1 MKNNKGFTL
10 IELLATI
17 LVLGLIS
24 GLVITSVLGV
34 IANAKENTYK
44 TTVSNIE
51 TIAKNYLKEN
61 SDKISFVNTGS
72 SQYQCI
78 KVKHLIDSGYF
89 DSEILKSKVSENQ
102 SVTEGMY
109 IYVSRNIETKNI
121 SQSRLIFD
129 NNMVNYCASIN
140 SMLERDITFEYPR
153 GWSKSKEVTITYI
166 LSNITDQEQINDYVY
181 SYKVTDNGKVEDT
194 FNKKKVEKKVII
206 TSPSTIIASIDYSK
220 DSNPYS
226 ETVNISKVDNVAPQ
240 INPLPGDAKYEK
252 SKNITVTIE
261 DISGGNSGISGF
273 NPYDPS
279 LTIEYGWSTSNTTE
293 PTKYTKGTL
302 SYSNCQVED
311 NECSIARFQAT
322 GYNMSGDYYL
332 WVKPNMQDIA
342 GNVVASAVSTGTYK
356 FDNEKPIVNISRKDY
371 NTIDYSNSTDNI
383 GITNYHINTT
393 GVVPTNSSS
402 WTSNRTYDIDSA
414 NTYYI
419 WAIDEAG
426 NISDVK
432 NITSYKVIRTEGTGT
447 TLKTIFDS
455 ETGTEFTSTTY
466 ALVETPVYIIG
477 TLKSGY
483 RNLILTY
490 NGEAI
495 TSGTSKIISTT
506 SEIISRATANTYTVT
521 FDPNGGSVSPTSKTV
536 TYNSTYG
543 DLPTPSRTGYTF
555 NGWYTSAT
563 GGSQVSASTKVTTAS
578 NHTLYAHW
586 TANTYT
592 VTFDP
597 NGGSVSPTSKTVTY
611 NSTYGDL
618 PTPSRTGYTF
628 TGWYTSATGGSQVS
642 ASTKVTTTSN
652 HTLYA
657 HWTVNT
663 YTVTFDPN
671 GGSVSPTSKTVTYNS
686 TYGDLPTPT
695 RTNYTFAGWYTSA
708 SGGSKVTSS
717 TKVTTASNH
726 TLYAHWTANTYTVT
740 FNPNGGSVS
749 PTSKTVTYNSTYGD
763 LPTPSRTGY
772 TFTGWYTSAS
782 GGSQVSAST
791 KVTTTSN
798 HTLYAHWTVNTYTV
812 TFNPNGGSVSPTSK
826 TVTYNSTYG
835 DLPTP
840 TRTNYTFAGWY
851 TSASGGSQVSA
862 STKVT
867 TTSNHTL
874 YAHWTANTYTVTF
887 DPNGGSVSPTSK
899 TVTYNSTYGDLPTP
913 TRTNYTFAG
922 WYTSASGGSQ
932 VSASTKVTTT
942 SNHTLYAHWTVN
954 TYTVTFNPNGGSV
967 SPTSKTVTYNSTYGD
982 LPTPTRTNYTFAG
995 WYTSASGGSKVTS
1008 STKVTTASNH
1018 TLYAHWTANT
1028 YTATFIANGS
1038 TISYY
1043 SITSTSSLGISC
1055 QIGSNGTCSVTSPTI
1070 SRSGYTV
1077 VGWGTSSYSSYASY
1091 SSGATITLS
1100 GNVTYYAITAEDVVP
1115 PTCTIS
1121 TDSGY
1126 NETLTLRINSTKS
1139 GVTYSFN
1146 GSSFGSSNTKQ
1157 ISSAGTYY
1165 GYVKSSSGAT
1175 ASCSINIVSR
1185 TEYRSRDCPTA
1196 NLSFTS
1202 WYKGSTS
1209 YSSSCYVYSKSQAE
1223 RDGATWAREKGSNWS
1238 QYGYCTGGG
1247 NMTTSKIHQSKTA
1260 CDNYCNGF
1268 NSANGSICSSTF
1280 GGKIVCTCTQACVE
1294 YGRSVTCSSF
1304 TGGTWSGWQ
1313 TSSITSD
1320 YKTQVETRTTYAAR

>member
-1 MKNNKGFTL
+1 
-10 IELLATI
+10 
-17 LVLGLIS
+17 
-24 GLVITSVLGV
+24 
-34 IANAKENTYK
+34 
-44 TTVSNIE
+44 
-51 TIAKNYLKEN
+51 
-61 SDKISFVNTGS
+61 
-72 SQYQCI
+72 
-78 KVKHLIDSGYF
+78 
-89 DSEILKSKVSENQ
+89 
-102 SVTEGMY
+102 
-109 IYVSRNIETKNI
+109 
-121 SQSRLIFD
+121 
-129 NNMVNYCASIN
+129 
-140 SMLERDITFEYPR
+140 
-153 GWSKSKEVTITYI
+153 
-166 LSNITDQEQINDYVY
+166 
-181 SYKVTDNGKVEDT
+181 
-194 FNKKKVEKKVII
+194 
-206 TSPSTIIASIDYSK
+206 
-220 DSNPYS
+220 
-226 ETVNISKVDNVAPQ
+226 
-240 INPLPGDAKYEK
+240 
-252 SKNITVTIE
+252 
-261 DISGGNSGISGF
+261 
-273 NPYDPS
+273 
-279 LTIEYGWSTSNTTE
+279 
-293 PTKYTKGTL
+293 
-302 SYSNCQVED
+302 
-311 NECSIARFQAT
+311 
-322 GYNMSGDYYL
+322 
-332 WVKPNMQDIA
+332 
-342 GNVVASAVSTGTYK
+342 
-356 FDNEKPIVNISRKDY
+356 
-371 NTIDYSNSTDNI
+371 
-383 GITNYHINTT
+383 
-393 GVVPTNSSS
+393 
-402 WTSNRTYDIDSA
+402 
-414 NTYYI
+414 
-419 WAIDEAG
+419 
-426 NISDVK
+426 
-432 NITSYKVIRTEGTGT
+432 
-447 TLKTIFDS
+447 
-455 ETGTEFTSTTY
+455 
-466 ALVETPVYIIG
+466 
-477 TLKSGY
+477 
-483 RNLILTY
+483 
-490 NGEAI
+490 
-495 TSGTSKIISTT
+495 
-506 SEIISRATANTYTVT
+506 
-521 FDPNGGSVSPTSKTV
+521 
-536 TYNSTYG
+536 
-543 DLPTPSRTGYTF
+543 
-555 NGWYTSAT
+555 
-563 GGSQVSASTKVTTAS
+563 
-578 NHTLYAHW
+578 
-586 TANTYT
+586 
-592 VTFDP
+592 
-597 NGGSVSPTSKTVTY
+597 
-611 NSTYGDL
+611 
-618 PTPSRTGYTF
+618 
-628 TGWYTSATGGSQVS
+628 
-642 ASTKVTTTSN
+642 
-652 HTLYA
+652 
-657 HWTVNT
+657 VNT

-772 TFTGWYTSAS
+772 TFT
-782 GGSQVSAST
+782 
-791 KVTTTSN
+791 
-798 HTLYAHWTVNTYTV
+798 
-812 TFNPNGGSVSPTSK
+812 
-826 TVTYNSTYG
+826 
-835 DLPTP
+835 
-840 TRTNYTFAGWY
+840 
-851 TSASGGSQVSA
+851 
-862 STKVT
+862 
-867 TTSNHTL
+867 
-874 YAHWTANTYTVTF
+874 
-887 DPNGGSVSPTSK
+887 
-899 TVTYNSTYGDLPTP
+899 
-913 TRTNYTFAG
+913 G